1 MKHLAF
7 TTWAVAFAI
16 ILPCRADGV
25 LRTPAEMEGY
35 IDGEPSAPADFAITS
50 VVAAV
55 FTSRPPFKII
65 YCEDVE
71 GAVRLLAGDNALPK
85 PGDVIFATGQLS
97 FDAVGN
103 AASYSNISISVVG
116 NAPRREP
123 PAIPL
128 GELDPHRHHNR
139 VVVTEG
145 DVVDVIADDM
155 SHTTV
160 FLLIKDG
167 AVKYP
172 VAMNRT
178 AGFDALRYLGA
189 RIRIRG
195 IFLRRVLAYRPYSG
209 PFIDLLEQP
218 EIVAPPPKDPFTAP
232 PVQHYPILT
241 PQEVAE
247 LPRRSEVGHVLATWN
262 GNRFVMRTPKG
273 KIMLVQ
279 MLDGVPPPGNGDGV
293 KVVGYPASDLFR
305 INLTRAITRP
315 EPNIGSCAEE
325 APEAINPENLTIE
338 DDRPTPSAVRFYHGC
353 TIRYRGI
360 VMEPRGMPGSSNVF
374 QLKSGSA
381 MTTVNAGASGLDLGA
396 IPVGAEVEVTGV
408 CVLEGENWTSER
420 IFPHLKGF
428 MLVLRTDK
436 DLVVVRNP
444 PWWTIGRLLAA
455 IVILLVVLLSVALW
469 NRYLNR
475 LVNRR
480 GLELA
485 REKLKKESAQ
495 LKTGER
501 TRLAVELHDSL
512 SQNLEGVA
520 CQVAASQNLMGQ
532 NTDASKS
539 CLDTAQR
546 MLDSCRLELKRCLF
560 DLRGHALEENDLAD
574 AIRTTLAPL
583 CDGIELDIDFNIRR
597 THFDDT
603 TVHATLCMIRELVS
617 NAIRHGRAT
626 KIRVAGEYCGG
637 TLSFSV
643 CDNGC
648 GFDPDNCAGP
658 SQGHFGLAGVRERA
672 ERLDGTVEV
681 LSEPDKGTKVSI
693 ALKLPV
699 SQSQPS

>member
-1 MKHLAF
+1 MWVQRGNRKRGDTCTFVQVGFRRGILIYYAAMKHLAF
-7 TTWAVAFAI
+7 MTLAIALAF
-16 ILPCRADGV
+16 LPCRADGV

-65 YCEDVE
+65 YCEDVA

-116 NAPRREP
+116 NAPRNEP
-123 PAIPL
+123 PAVPL
-128 GELDPHRHHNR
+128 GELDPNRHHNR
-139 VVVTEG
+139 VVSSEG

-178 AGFDALRYLGA
+178 ADFDALRYLGA

-195 IFLRRVLAYRPYSG
+195 IFLRRVLAHRPYSG

-262 GNRFVMRTPKG
+262 GNRFIMRTPKG

-279 MLDGVPPPGNGDGV
+279 MLDGVPPPGNGDYV
-293 KVVGYPASDLFR
+293 KAVGYPASDLFR
-305 INLTRAITRP
+305 VNLTRAITRS
-315 EPNIGSCAEE
+315 EPNAGSCTEE

-338 DDRPTPSAVRFYHGC
+338 DDRPTPNAVRFYHGRA
-353 TIRYRGI
+353 IRYRGV
-360 VMEPRGMPGSSNVF
+360 VMEPTGRANPSTLLRLNTGT
-374 QLKSGSA
+374 A

-396 IPVGAEVEVTGV
+396 IPVGAEVEVTGI

-428 MLVLRTDK
+428 MTVLRTAS
-436 DLVVVRNP
+436 DLEIVRNP
-444 PWWTIGRLLAA
+444 PWWTTGRLFAAILIMLAA
-455 IVILLVVLLSVALW
+455 MVAVVLW
-469 NRYLNR
+469 NRYLKH

-532 NTDASKS
+532 NADAAKS

-560 DLRGHALEENDLAD
+560 DLRGNALEAKDWQFASTS
-574 AIRTTLAPL
+574 AARTSTTRQSTRRSASYASSSQTQSDTGGRRRCGWRANTTTARSPSLSATTAAASTPRPPPVRPRDTSAWKASASAP
-583 CDGIELDIDFNIRR
+583 
-597 THFDDT
+597 TAST
-603 TVHATLCMIRELVS
+603 
-617 NAIRHGRAT
+617 GR
-626 KIRVAGEYCGG
+626 
-637 TLSFSV
+637 
-643 CDNGC
+643 
-648 GFDPDNCAGP
+648 
-658 SQGHFGLAGVRERA
+658 
-672 ERLDGTVEV
+672 
-681 LSEPDKGTKVSI
+681 
-693 ALKLPV
+693 
-699 SQSQPS
+699 

>member
-7 TTWAVAFAI
+7 MTWAVALAI

-25 LRTPAEMEGY
+25 LRTPSEMEGY

-55 FTSRPPFKII
+55 ITSRPPFKII
-65 YCEDVE
+65 YCEDVA

-85 PGDVIFATGQLS
+85 PGNVIFATGQLS

-116 NAPRREP
+116 NAPRHEP

-139 VVVTEG
+139 VVSTEG

-178 AGFDALRYLGA
+178 ADFDALRYLGA

-315 EPNIGSCAEE
+315 EPTLGTFDEAE
-325 APEAINPENLTIE
+325 PEFISPEQLTI
-338 DDRPTPSAVRFYHGC
+338 DNDRPTPDAVRFYHGR

-455 IVILLVVLLSVALW
+455 IAILLVVLLSVALW

-560 DLRGHALEENDLAD
+560 DLRGHALEEKDLAD
-574 AIRTTLAPL
+574 AIHTTLAPL

-681 LSEPDKGTKVSI
+681 LSEPDKGTRANVK
-693 ALKLPV
+693 LKIENLK
-699 SQSQPS
+699 